1 MEKLANKKTVVMVG
15 GGFAGI
21 NLAKKLDK
29 NLFEIILIDKL
40 NHHQFQPLFYQVAAS
55 QIEPSSISF
64 PHRFIFRNKQHIR
77 IRLAKVTAVDLEN
90 NQINTNI
97 GAFEYDYLIL
107 ALGCK
112 TNYFGNE
119 AIGKHAF
126 SLKTTYEAISIRN
139 HILQVFENII
149 TSPEA
154 EKQALQNIV
163 LVGGGPTGVELAGA
177 FAEIKKNILPKDYH
191 RIDFT
196 QLEIILIEGSQHTL
210 NNMSAN
216 AQKYSKQYL
225 ENLGV
230 KVLTNVIV
238 TNFDGETLILNN
250 GEVIKTRTVIWAA
263 GVIAN
268 TISGIPAENVTRGNR
283 IKVNRYNQMFG
294 SQNVFVLGDQ
304 AYMETQK
311 YPNGHPQVAN
321 VAINQANLLAN
332 NLARIVKGQNLQEYE
347 YNDLGTM
354 ATIGKNKAVV
364 DLPFIKIQGFI
375 AWVFWMFLHLMLI
388 LSVRNKL
395 IIFINW
401 AWAYVTKNTALRI
414 ILKESEE

>member
-1 MEKLANKKTVVMVG
+1 MNA
-15 GGFAGI
+15 
-21 NLAKKLDK
+21 
-29 NLFEIILIDKL
+29 
-40 NHHQFQPLFYQVAAS
+40 
-55 QIEPSSISF
+55 IS
-64 PHRFIFRNKQHIR
+64 
-77 IRLAKVTAVDLEN
+77 
-90 NQINTNI
+90 
-97 GAFEYDYLIL
+97 
-107 ALGCK
+107 
-112 TNYFGNE
+112 
-119 AIGKHAF
+119 KHAF
-126 SLKTTYEAISIRN
+126 SLKTTYESISIRN
-139 HILQVFENII
+139 HILQVFEKMI
-149 TSPEA
+149 TSGEA
-154 EKQALQNIV
+154 EIQALQNIV

-177 FAEIKKNILPKDYH
+177 FAEIKKNILPKDFH

-196 QLEIILIEGSQHTL
+196 QLEIILIEGSQNTL

-225 ENLGV
+225 EKLGV
-230 KVLTNVIV
+230 KVLTNIIV
-238 TNFDGETLILNN
+238 TNYDGETLILNN